1 MKYQQTREQSVDL
14 FKQAVRLMAQ
24 QEAGFHPIS
33 YTVWYEHVAGINAAL
48 SAAIASRTPTGPLTD
63 ADTQALNDAHIRD
76 RQTMRLARALG
87 ELMLKI
93 VETARSAGADLT
105 RFRESLEDRNAQLS
119 EPLEQMAIRAVVAGL
134 IGDTQKMHTLTGELS
149 GTLAA
154 DIDQVASLQKRLK
167 EAEDA
172 AFIDPLTGL
181 LNRRGFDREI
191 RAMLDETGSLKG
203 CVLLFFDVDHFK
215 RLNDSYGHLLGDK
228 VLKAIA
234 NISKANLKGKDITA
248 RLGGEEFAVLLS
260 GTSIQGASAVADHI
274 RKSVAHGRIR
284 QQDGQ
289 SFGGVTVSVGV
300 CEAQHGD
307 TLMTLLDRADKAM
320 YTAKEQ
326 GRDRVYVSVESHR
339 AETGATGD

>member
-24 QEAGFHPIS
+24 QDAGFHPVS
-33 YTVWYEHVAGINAAL
+33 YTVWYEHVSGINPPLSTAL
-48 SAAIASRTPTGPLTD
+48 TARLTTGPLSEAETV
-63 ADTQALNDAHIRD
+63 ALNDTHIRD
-76 RQTMRLARALG
+76 QRTMSLARALG

-105 RFRESLEDRNAQLS
+105 QFRVSLEDRNAQLS

-181 LNRRGFDREI
+181 LNRRGFDREV
-191 RAMLDETGSLKG
+191 RALMVEAGSLKG

-234 NISKANLKGKDITA
+234 NIFKANLKGKDITA

-260 GTSIQGASAVADHI
+260 GTSVQGASKVADHI
-274 RKSVAHGRIR
+274 RKSISQGRIR

-300 CEAQHGD
+300 CEAQGDD
-307 TLMTLLDRADKAM
+307 TLMTLLDRTDKAM
-320 YTAKEQ
+320 YAAKEQ
-326 GRDRVYVSVESHR
+326 GRDRVHVSAEIAQQPAEES
-339 AETGATGD
+339 